1 MFDRAHCVRGAH
13 AQDRKQNFMFG
24 KIPTTDNP
32 EEAVKDLEYLDSV
45 SAIRIETYQ
54 MKNARWVITGW
65 EDPEPPKKTPRK
77 RNADELDIVQSTKA
91 SASGSNRK
99 EGSQDAMDVEPHVVP
114 ECVRKVNNSL
124 RPIDEMADK
133 GQFGLSP
140 W

>member
-1 MFDRAHCVRGAH
+1 MWAERT
-13 AQDRKQNFMFG
+13 QDSKQNFMFG

-65 EDPEPPKKTPRK
+65 EDPEPPKKTSRK
-77 RNADELDIVQSTKA
+77 RNADELGKVQSTKA
-91 SASGSNRK
+91 SASGSSGNK
-99 EGSQDAMDVEPHVVP
+99 EAGPDSMDIEPHVVP
-114 ECVRKVNNSL
+114 ECIRKVKSSL
-124 RPIDEMADK
+124 RPIDEQADK

>member
-1 MFDRAHCVRGAH
+1 
-13 AQDRKQNFMFG
+13 MFG

-45 SAIRIETYQ
+45 SAIRIESYQ

-65 EDPEPPKKTPRK
+65 EDPQPPKKASRK
-77 RNADELDIVQSTKA
+77 RTADELDNVQSTKA
-91 SASGSNRK
+91 SASGSSRNT
-99 EGSQDAMDVEPHVVP
+99 EVGQVAMDVEPQAVP
-114 ECVRKVNNSL
+114 ECVRKVNSSL
-124 RPIDEMADK
+124 RPIDEQADK